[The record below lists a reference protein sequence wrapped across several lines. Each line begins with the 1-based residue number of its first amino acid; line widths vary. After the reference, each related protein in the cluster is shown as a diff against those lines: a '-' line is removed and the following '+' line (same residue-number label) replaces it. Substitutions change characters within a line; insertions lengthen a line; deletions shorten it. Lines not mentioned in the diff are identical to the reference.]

1 MLDKKTNQRNAKYQR
16 HGEWIRLWGN
26 KNIWWHSFFIN
37 GSRCGISKVYDP
49 NGNLDQ
55 NRYYAR

>member
-1 MLDKKTNQRNAKYQR
+1 MKNKINLRNDKEER
-16 HGEWIRLWGN
+16 HGEWIRLWGDE
-26 KNIWWHSFFIN
+26 NIWWHSFFIN
-37 GSRCGISKVYDP
+37 GIRCGISKVYDP